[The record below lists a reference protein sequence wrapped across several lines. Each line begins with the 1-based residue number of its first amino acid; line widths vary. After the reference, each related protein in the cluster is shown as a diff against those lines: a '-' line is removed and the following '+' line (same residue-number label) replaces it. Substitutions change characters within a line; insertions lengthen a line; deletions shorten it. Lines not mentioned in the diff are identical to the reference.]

1 MSSST
6 TILRTVTAA
15 TAIFATLSLGAAHAN
30 GNTHLKRSG
39 AAKHVTSIR
48 HAPAPRRVARRSA
61 PSQEQWGGWWSW
73 GGSSSSSSTSNLD
86 DEVRH
91 IDEMNRMQQQQN
103 LDAMNATI
111 QATNAQ
117 NAAAQQQIQ
126 LQQDLANMPT
136 PAGN

>member
-30 GNTHLKRSG
+30 GNT
-39 AAKHVTSIR
+39 
-48 HAPAPRRVARRSA
+48 
-61 PSQEQWGGWWSW
+61 W

-111 QATNAQ
+111 PGDQRPECRG
-117 NAAAQQQIQ
+117 AAANTASAR
-126 LQQDLANMPT
+126 LGKHADPCGKLA
-136 PAGN
+136 ARGAADRGE

>member
-1 MSSST
+1 MSNPT
-6 TILRTVTAA
+6 TILRTVTV

-30 GNTHLKRSG
+30 GNAYLKHSYARSV
-39 AAKHVTSIR
+39 AARHVTSIR
-48 HAPAPRRVARRSA
+48 HALAPRRVARRPWA
-61 PSQEQWGGWWSW
+61 SW